1 MSLET
6 SCRYIDYKDTGMFS
20 RLISDYLDDG
30 GFIKQFY
37 QHPVS
42 KTGVQSA
49 IEARRKFPTDRA
61 SIQGVFKDAYSHADA
76 SSLQLE
82 HIGLLSGENTFTVC
96 TAHQPNIFS
105 GYLYFIYKT
114 AHVIALAKYFSET
127 FPDCR
132 FVPVF
137 YIGSEDN
144 DLNELSTFNLHQ
156 KKYRWETNQTG
167 AVGRMQVDQDIQALI
182 GTVEAELAHLPFAK
196 DIIAIIKK
204 AYAKGNDMAQG
215 TFILLNELFRDHG
228 LLVLQPDNA
237 LLKEQMKSIFK
248 DDLLHNTAQALVAKT
263 NAHLEEQ
270 YKLQVNP
277 RPVNLFYLRDGIRNR
292 IDKRG
297 NLYTV
302 DDTVIRFS
310 ESEIREELENHPERF
325 SPNVILRGIYQETIL
340 PNVLFVGGGSEVA
353 YWMQLKDLF
362 AAYQVPFPMLVL
374 RNSFTIMDAN
384 HAHKMKELD
393 IQDADLFKEE
403 TSLANA
409 LVQRWA
415 GLELSLKAEEKESR
429 ELFTHLRKRAAE
441 IDKTLVQHVHSLEVD
456 HLKKL
461 EILEK
466 KMLKAERKKQSI
478 QLQRIWKLKA
488 ELFPN
493 NSLQERVDNFMPYY
507 AQYGPSF
514 IETVLKHSLALEQQ
528 FGVIVFGGEDVEKH

>member
-1 MSLET
+1 MET
-6 SCRYIDYKDTGMFS
+6 SCRYIDYEETGMFS
-20 RLISDYLDDG
+20 RLIADYLSDG
-30 GFIKQFY
+30 MFIKDFY
-37 QHPVS
+37 AHPTNLEGIAAS
-42 KTGVQSA
+42 
-49 IEARRKFPTDRA
+49 IEARRKFPTDRS
-61 SIQGVFKDAYSHADA
+61 SIVAVFKEAYSH
-76 SSLQLE
+76 SSPSPKQLE
-82 HIGLLSGENTFTVC
+82 NIDQMAADNTFTIC

-114 AHVIALAKYFSET
+114 AHVIALSQRLSKD

-144 DLNELSTFNLHQ
+144 DLDELSAFNLNH
-156 KKYRWETNQTG
+156 KKHRWETTQTG
-167 AVGRMQVDQDIQALI
+167 AVGRMIADDGVASLI
-182 GTVEAELAHLPFAK
+182 KMVESELIHLPFAK
-196 DIIAIIKK
+196 EIISIIKK

-215 TFILLNELFRDHG
+215 TFILLNELFREQG

-237 LLKEQMKSIFK
+237 SLKEQMISVFK
-248 DDLLHNTAQALVAKT
+248 DDLLHNAAQQIVGET
-263 NAHLEEQ
+263 NARLEKQ

-297 NLYTV
+297 NIYTV
-302 DDTVIRFS
+302 DETVIRFT
-310 ESEIREELENHPERF
+310 EAEILAELDEHPERF

-340 PNVLFVGGGSEVA
+340 PNILFVGGGSEVA
-353 YWMQLKDLF
+353 YWMQLKGLF
-362 AAYQVPFPMLVL
+362 SHYKVPFPMLVL
-374 RNSFTIMDAN
+374 RNSFMLMDAN
-384 HAHKMKELD
+384 HEHKMKELD
-393 IQDADLFKEE
+393 IDDADLFKEE
-403 TSLANA
+403 TSLANE

-415 GLELSLKAEEKESR
+415 GAELSLKTEEKESR
-429 ELFTHLRKRAAE
+429 ELFNHLRKRAAE

-461 EILEK
+461 ETLEK

-493 NSLQERVDNFMPYY
+493 NTLQERVDNFMPYY

-514 IETVLKHSLALEQQ
+514 IEVILKHSLALEQR
-528 FGVIVFGGEDVEKH
+528 FGVVVIE

>member
-1 MSLET
+1 MET
-6 SCRYIDYKDTGMFS
+6 HCRYIEYKDTGMFS
-20 RLISDYLDDG
+20 RLIADYLGDEK
-30 GFIKQFY
+30 FIKDFY
-37 QHPVS
+37 AHPTNL
-42 KTGVQSA
+42 TGIASS
-49 IEARRKFPTDRA
+49 IEERRKFPTNRTKIVA
-61 SIQGVFKDAYSHADA
+61 AFKETYSH
-76 SSLQLE
+76 SSPSTKQLE
-82 HIGLLSGENTFTVC
+82 HMEWMAQDNTFTVC

-114 AHVIALAKYFSET
+114 AHVIALSQKLSAD

-144 DLNELSTFNLHQ
+144 DLAELSAFNLND
-156 KKYRWETNQTG
+156 KKYRWETSQSG
-167 AVGRMQVDQDIQALI
+167 AVGRMIADDGVEALI
-182 GTVEAELAHLPFAK
+182 KMVETELVHLPFAK
-196 DIIAIIKK
+196 EIIAIIRK
-204 AYAKGNDMAQG
+204 AYTKGTDMAQG
-215 TFILLNELFRDHG
+215 TFILLNELFREQG

-237 LLKEQMKSIFK
+237 SLKELMKSVFR
-248 DDLLHNTAQALVAKT
+248 DDLLHNTAQQIVGET
-263 NAHLEEQ
+263 NARLEKQ

-302 DDTVIRFS
+302 DETVIRFT
-310 ESEIREELENHPERF
+310 EAEMLEELNQHPERF

-340 PNVLFVGGGSEVA
+340 PNILFVGGGSEVA
-353 YWMQLKDLF
+353 YWMQLKGLF
-362 AAYQVPFPMLVL
+362 SHYKVPFPMLVL
-374 RNSFTIMDAN
+374 RNSFMLMDAN
-384 HAHKMKELD
+384 HEHKMKELD
-393 IQDADLFKEE
+393 IHDADLFKEE
-403 TSLANA
+403 TSLANE

-415 GLELSLKAEEKESR
+415 GAELTLKTEEHESR
-429 ELFTHLRKRAAE
+429 ELFSQLRERVAA

-461 EILEK
+461 ETLKK

-493 NSLQERVDNFMPYY
+493 NTLQERVDNFMPYY

-514 IETVLKHSLALEQQ
+514 IDVIVKHSLALEQR
-528 FGVIVFGGEDVEKH
+528 FGVILMGKG

>member
-1 MSLET
+1 
-6 SCRYIDYKDTGMFS
+6 MFS

-30 GFIKQFY
+30 AFIRQFY
-37 QHPVS
+37 QHPVN
-42 KTGVQSA
+42 KAGMLSA
-49 IEARRKFPTDRA
+49 IEARRKFPTDRG
-61 SIQGVFKDAYSHADA
+61 SIQDVFREAYSNVGA
-76 SSLQLE
+76 SSLQNE
-82 HIGLLSGENTFTVC
+82 NIGLLAAENTFTIC

-114 AHVIALAKYFSET
+114 AHVIALSKYFSEI
-127 FPDCR
+127 FPDCK

-144 DLNELSTFNLHQ
+144 DLDELSAFNLHQ
-156 KKYRWETNQTG
+156 KKYRWNTSQTG
-167 AVGRMQVDQDIQALI
+167 AVGRMQADQGVQDLI
-182 GTVEAELAHLPFAK
+182 NVVEAELSHLPHAK
-196 DIIAIIKK
+196 ELVSILRK

-215 TFILLNELFRDHG
+215 TFMLLNALFRDHG

-237 LLKEQMKSIFK
+237 VLKEKMKSIFK
-248 DDLLHNTAQALVAKT
+248 DDLLQNTAQALVAKT
-263 NAHLEEQ
+263 NMQLEAQ

-302 DDTVIRFS
+302 DDTIIRFT
-310 ESEIREELENHPERF
+310 EPEILEELNNHPERF

-415 GLELSLKAEEKESR
+415 GIEMSLKTEEKESR
-429 ELFTHLRKRAAE
+429 ALFNHLRRRAAE

-514 IETVLKHSLALEQQ
+514 ISTILKHSLTLQQQ
-528 FGVIVFGGEDVEKH
+528 FGVIIFENEKN

>member
-1 MSLET
+1 MIL
-6 SCRYIDYKDTGMFS
+6 
-20 RLISDYLDDG
+20 DYLDQG
-30 GFIKQFY
+30 PFLNNFY
-37 QHPVS
+37 THPV
-42 KTGVQSA
+42 TNAGLQSA
-49 IEARRKFPTDRA
+49 IEARRNFPTDR
-61 SIQGVFKDAYSHADA
+61 SRIQGVFKDAYSHADA
-76 SSLQLE
+76 SRFQLE
-82 HIGLLSGENTFTVC
+82 HIESLSSENTFTVC

-144 DLNELSTFNLHQ
+144 DLNELSAFNLHQ

-167 AVGRMQVDQDIQALI
+167 AVGRMQADEGIQELI
-182 GTVEAELAHLPFAK
+182 STIAAELAHLPFAR
-196 DIIAIIKK
+196 DLIAMIKK
-204 AYAKGNDMAQG
+204 AYTKGNDMAQG
-215 TFILLNELFRDHG
+215 TFILLNEMFRDHG

-237 LLKEQMKSIFK
+237 VLKEQMKSVFK
-248 DDLLHNTAQALVAKT
+248 DDLLQNTAQQLVANT
-263 NAHLEEQ
+263 NTLLEKK

-297 NLYTV
+297 NLFTV
-302 DDTVIRFS
+302 EDTVIRFT
-310 ESEIREELENHPERF
+310 ESEILEELNNHPERF

-362 AAYQVPFPMLVL
+362 AAYKVPFPMLVL
-374 RNSFTIMDAN
+374 RNSFMVMDAN
-384 HAHKMKELD
+384 HDHKMRELD

-403 TSLANA
+403 TALANA
-409 LVQRWA
+409 LVQRWTGA
-415 GLELSLKAEEKESR
+415 ELSLKKEEQESKA
-429 ELFTHLRKRAAE
+429 LFQHLRKRAAE

-461 EILEK
+461 ETLEK

-493 NSLQERVDNFMPYY
+493 NTLQERVDNFMPYY

-514 IETVLKHSLALEQQ
+514 IETILKHSLTLEQR
-528 FGVIVFGGEDVEKH
+528 FGVIVFGS

>member
-1 MSLET
+1 MET
-6 SCRYIDYKDTGMFS
+6 HCRYIEYKDTGMFS
-20 RLISDYLDDG
+20 RLIADYLGDG
-30 GFIKQFY
+30 KFIKDFY
-37 QHPVS
+37 AHPTNL
-42 KTGVQSA
+42 TGIASS
-49 IEARRKFPTDRA
+49 IEERRKFPTNRTKIVA
-61 SIQGVFKDAYSHADA
+61 AFEEAYSH
-76 SSLQLE
+76 SSPSTKQLE
-82 HIGLLSGENTFTVC
+82 HMEWMSEDNTFTIC

-114 AHVIALAKYFSET
+114 AHVIALSQKLSAD

-144 DLNELSTFNLHQ
+144 DLAELSAFNLNH
-156 KKYRWETNQTG
+156 KKYRWETSQSG
-167 AVGRMQVDQDIQALI
+167 AVGRMVADDGVDALI
-182 GTVEAELAHLPFAK
+182 KMVETELIHLPFAK
-196 DIIAIIKK
+196 EIIAIIRK
-204 AYAKGNDMAQG
+204 AYTKRTDMAQG
-215 TFILLNELFRDHG
+215 TFILLNELFREQG

-237 LLKEQMKSIFK
+237 SLKELMKSVFR
-248 DDLLHNTAQALVAKT
+248 DDLLHNTAQQIVGET
-263 NAHLEEQ
+263 NARLEKQ

-302 DDTVIRFS
+302 DETVIRFT
-310 ESEIREELENHPERF
+310 EAEILEELNEHPERF

-340 PNVLFVGGGSEVA
+340 PNILFVGGGSEVA
-353 YWMQLKDLF
+353 YWMQLKGLF
-362 AAYQVPFPMLVL
+362 SHYKVPFPMLVL
-374 RNSFTIMDAN
+374 RNSFMLMDAN

-393 IQDADLFKEE
+393 IHDADLFKEE
-403 TSLANA
+403 TSLANE

-415 GLELSLKAEEKESR
+415 GAELTLKTEEHESR
-429 ELFTHLRKRAAE
+429 ELFSQLRKRAAA
-441 IDKTLVQHVHSLEVD
+441 IDKTLIQHVHSLEVD

-461 EILEK
+461 ETLKK

-493 NSLQERVDNFMPYY
+493 NTLQERVDNFMPYY

-514 IETVLKHSLALEQQ
+514 IDVILKHSLALEQR
-528 FGVIVFGGEDVEKH
+528 FGVIILG